1 MKLLILSS
9 SPLVAIDKEFYAYSP
24 YVKELAIWAKNA
36 DETAFLCPVWE
47 NDRGLLISKIPFPIS
62 KMFIAKEFNL
72 LSIPNFFSA
81 LKYSFRNFYIIFQ
94 AMAWADHIHL
104 RCPGNIGLMGC
115 ILQVFFPGKPKT
127 AKYAGNWDPQSNQPW
142 SYKLQRWILSNTF
155 LTKNIKVLVYGE
167 WKGSSKNIKSFFTAS
182 YKEEDKTPVAPRSL
196 KAPIAI
202 AYVGTLVPGKQPLY
216 AVKLAESLYKNGV
229 DVVLSLYGYGREK
242 EKIEDYIRSNNL
254 ESRVILMGNQP
265 QEIIKKAY
273 QESHFVILPSQSEGW
288 PKVVAEGMFWGCLP
302 IATNVSCLNYMLDS
316 GNRGILLKM
325 DTDLDTRQII
335 TLLNDKESYN
345 DKVTKSILW
354 SRKYTLDLFESEIKA
369 LLHS

>member
-9 SPLVAIDKEFYAYSP
+9 SPLIAIDDEFYAYSP

-62 KMFIAKEFNL
+62 KMFVAKEFNL
-72 LSIPNFFSA
+72 LSIPNFFNA
-81 LKYSFRNFYIIFQ
+81 LKHSFHNFYMIFQ
-94 AMAWADHIHL
+94 AMIWADHIHL

-115 ILQVFFPGKPKT
+115 IIQVFFPGKPKT
-127 AKYAGNWDPQSNQPW
+127 AKYAGNWDPKSNQPW
-142 SYKLQRWILSNTF
+142 SYKLQRWILSNSF
-155 LTKNIKVLVYGE
+155 LSKNIKVLVYGE
-167 WKGSSKNIKSFFTAS
+167 WEGSSKNIKSFFTAS
-182 YKEEDKTPVAPRSL
+182 YKEEDKAPVAPRSL
-196 KAPIAI
+196 EIPIAI

-216 AVKLAESLYKNGV
+216 AVKLTETLYKSGV
-229 DVVLSLYGYGREK
+229 NVMLSLYGYGREK
-242 EKIEDYIRSNNL
+242 KIIEDYIQINNL
-254 ESRVILMGNQP
+254 ENRVILMGNQP

-273 QESHFVILPSQSEGW
+273 LESHFVILPSQSEGW
-288 PKVVAEGMFWGCLP
+288 PKVIAEGMFWGCLP
-302 IATNVSCLNYMLDS
+302 IATKVSCLNYMLDS

-325 DTDLDTRQII
+325 DANADARQII
-335 TLLNDKESYN
+335 TLLNDQESYN